1 MCRIAGIV
9 DLSNTYD
16 LKPSIIAMRD
26 SMHRGGPDDAG
37 VLIDE
42 ENRLAFGHRR
52 LSLLDL
58 SAAGHQPMNDNN
70 SSNTI
75 IFNGEIYN
83 FLDIK
88 SELSAKGYQFKTA
101 TDTEVILA
109 AYHAY
114 GTACFASFNGMFALA
129 IWDKTAKKIVL
140 ARDHA
145 GIKPLYYHIS
155 NNQLVF
161 ASEIRAFKALKQNWQ
176 EDENWRIPFLT
187 FGHLPEPFT
196 TLKNVHPLQKGS
208 FLEIDLSTLN
218 NRLTTFN
225 KFEFTRQ
232 ITNLEEAVGLVRNK
246 LDQAVKRHLISD
258 APIGLFLSGGVDSS
272 LLTLIANKYIGDNLK
287 TLSIVFEDASL
298 NEAPYQQLIIDKTNA
313 RHHSFLVTE
322 KEFEEELPDILEA
335 MDQPSTDGINSYFIC
350 KYARKY
356 GLTAVLSGLG
366 ADELFGGY
374 PSFNR
379 TSTLNLIQKFPA
391 SIIGLSELVPKEK
404 VRKLAFA
411 KRKDLLGHYLFNRG
425 SYTPQQV
432 SKLLGVSS
440 SNIHEVLNQVRF
452 CNLPAGTDVRD
463 KVSWI
468 ETNLYMQNQLLK
480 DTDYMSMWHSLEV
493 RVPFLDKELM
503 EAAFSI
509 APKIKY
515 DSKVGKHLL
524 IKAFDDILPKAI
536 WQRKKQGFTF
546 PFHKWMR
553 NIEMKSND
561 KQYDNVRKQYVN
573 NKLHWSRYWGYLL
586 SKDISKITYNQKKNQ
601 RVLFLNLTTFSTTGG
616 IQKFNRAFLKALTE
630 LEEAG
635 ISASSMSLH
644 DKGSDEN
651 YFSSDRYLPFKGK
664 VFSFIAHVIRAAS
677 NYDTIV
683 VGHINLALP
692 AIAVKKL
699 YPSKKLIL
707 IAHGIEVWDNLKG
720 AKKQLLKQADQI
732 IAVSNFT
739 KQKLTKVQGI
749 APGKIKILHNTVD
762 PYFKTP
768 TYFDKPEYLKKRY
781 GIHNGEKVMYTITR
795 MSSLEQ
801 YKGYDKVLEILPKLK
816 TTYPDI
822 KYIIAGKADEI
833 EKARVQKIVQEN
845 KLEDN
850 VVLAGFIADDEVTD
864 HFKLADVFVMPSSK
878 EGFGIVFLEAMAC
891 GVPVIGGNID
901 GTVDALQNGKLG
913 VLVNPS
919 VAEEIQQGI
928 KLQLEKKYKS
938 EDSVKLQNDMLASFS
953 FKIYKQR
960 LKEILVVRN
969 YE

>member
-9 DLSNTYD
+9 DLSNSYD
-16 LKPSIIAMRD
+16 LDQSIIAMRD

-42 ENRLAFGHRR
+42 DRRIAFGHRR

-58 SAAGHQPMNDNN
+58 SAAGHQPMNDNY
-70 SSNTI
+70 SGNTI

-88 SELSAKGYQFKTA
+88 SQLSVKGYQFKTA

-114 GTACFASFNGMFALA
+114 GTACFERFNGMFALA
-129 IWDKTAKKIVL
+129 IWDKAANKIVL

-145 GIKPLYYHIS
+145 GIKPLYYYIS
-155 NNQLVF
+155 NDQFVF
-161 ASEIRAFKALKQNWQ
+161 ASEIRAFKALQQNWPEN
-176 EDENWRIPFLT
+176 EDWRIPFLT

-196 TLKNVHPLQKGS
+196 TLKNVHPLPKGS
-208 FLEIDLSTLN
+208 FLEVEITTLHN
-218 NRLTTFN
+218 KLTTFN
-225 KFEFTRQ
+225 KFEFSNE
-232 ITNLEEAVGLVRNK
+232 ITNLEEAVSLVRNK
-246 LDQAVKRHLISD
+246 LDQSVKRHLISD

-322 KEFEEELPDILEA
+322 KEFEEELPDILQA

-366 ADELFGGY
+366 ADEIFGGY

-379 TSTLNLIQKFPA
+379 TSALSLIQKFPA
-391 SIIGLSELVPKEK
+391 SIIGLSEFIPKEK

-432 SKLLGVSS
+432 SKLLGTSTS
-440 SNIHEVLNQVRF
+440 HIDEVLEKVRF
-452 CNLPAGTDVRD
+452 SNLPAGTDARE

-503 EAAFSI
+503 QAAFSI
-509 APKIKY
+509 APEIKY

-546 PFHKWMR
+546 PFYKWMQ
-553 NIEMKSND
+553 NIEFKSND
-561 KQYDNVRKQYVN
+561 KQYNNVRKQYID

-586 SKDISKITYNQKKNQ
+586 SKDINKITYNQKKSE
-601 RVLFLNLTTFSTTGG
+601 RLLFLNLTAFSNTGG
-616 IQKFNRAFLKALTE
+616 IEKFNRAFLKALTE
-630 LEEAG
+630 LKEAG
-635 ISASSMSLH
+635 ISANSMSLH
-644 DKGSDEN
+644 DKGSDDN

-664 VFSFIAHVIRAAS
+664 VFSFVTQVIRAAS

-683 VGHINLALP
+683 VGHVNLALP
-692 AIAVKKL
+692 AIAVKKI

-720 AKKQLLKQADQI
+720 ARKQLLKQVDEI

-739 KQKLTKVQGI
+739 KQKLIDVHGI
-749 APGKIKILHNTVD
+749 ASDKIKILHNSVD

-768 TYFDKPEYLKKRY
+768 TYFDKPEYLKERY
-781 GIHNGEKVMYTITR
+781 GIHNGEKVMYTISR

-816 TTYPDI
+816 TIYPDI

-833 EKARVQKIVQEN
+833 EKERVEKIVQQN
-845 KLEDN
+845 KLQEN

-891 GVPVIGGNID
+891 GVPVLGGNID

-913 VLVNPS
+913 VLVNPL

-928 KLQLEKKYKS
+928 KLQLEKKYNAEES
-938 EDSVKLQNDMLASFS
+938 LKLQNNVLASFS
-953 FKIYKQR
+953 FKAYKQR
-960 LKEILVVRN
+960 LKEILA
-969 YE
+969 